1 MGKFL
6 LVALV
11 LAGTLGS
18 GCVSRQIGRLRGE
31 QSKREIYLNLMT
43 ESQAATFLEM
53 ERQWRDDEQLLL
65 YCQECGVYQAWR
77 ATSPERQ
84 QMIRRRQIE
93 VGMSA
98 AQVQMAWGRPDKVEE
113 TTTAA
118 AKAAGHVT
126 ELWSYD
132 AESGTFL
139 RQASMLDGTLE
150 WYKDF
155 RDKSLWKKMTFW
167 KK

>member
-6 LVALV
+6 LAALV
-11 LAGTLGS
+11 LVGALGS
-18 GCVSRQIGRLRGE
+18 GCAPHQMGRLRGD
-31 QSKREIYLNLMT
+31 QSKRDIYLNLMT
-43 ESQAATFLEM
+43 ESQVATFQRM
-53 ERQWRDDEQLLL
+53 EREWRDDEQLLL

-77 ATSPERQ
+77 GSSPERQ

-93 VGMSA
+93 VGMTA
-98 AQVQMAWGRPDKVEE
+98 AQVQMSWGRAEKVEE

-118 AKAAGHVT
+118 AKAEGRAT

-132 AESGTFL
+132 AEGGTFL
-139 RQASMLDGTLE
+139 RQASMLDSTLE